1 MLLRKIMSFA
11 KGLEDSEHPLLGPN
25 LKGLYWCGCWRDS
38 NKLRN
43 TLYNLAVICA
53 VTFITSEI
61 IEVYC
66 LRSDINKMLYSISV
80 SILSVI
86 SASKNIHF
94 TLNQGKL
101 KMLVNLISTYEISNL
116 NKIEDDTI
124 KEIKKY
130 TKYARVVTYTY
141 WILVFATNIGMI
153 VTPLIKYASAVYNV
167 DVDSSEMYPEIISS
181 WFPFD
186 KTKKPGYIIA
196 SVIHILMSTYGALA
210 IGACDMFAIT
220 VLTFIKGQLII
231 LNKKCIKIFASDNNS
246 ESNILEAIRD
256 CHGRHNILLKIYR
269 LYDSLLS
276 PVMYIYVLICSVMI
290 CCNVVQFTSTDISAA
305 QKLWIVQYTFYLISQ
320 LFLFCWH
327 GNQVLIESINV
338 DRGVYR
344 SDWWK
349 GDVQTRK
356 QILLLSG
363 KLKKKFIMH
372 AGPFTVL
379 SVPTFIDILKAS
391 YSFYTLFSQ
400 MHDIK

>member
-11 KGLEDSEHPLLGPN
+11 KGLEDSENPLLGPN
-25 LKGLYWCGCWRDS
+25 LRGLYWCGGWRDANKFRNALS
-38 NKLRN
+38 NI
-43 TLYNLAVICA
+43 AVFCA

-94 TLNQGKL
+94 MLNQKKL
-101 KMLVNLISTYEISNL
+101 KMLITLISTYEISDS
-116 NKIEDDTI
+116 NKVEDDTI
-124 KEIKKY
+124 KEMKKY
-130 TKYARVVTYTY
+130 TKYARIVTYTY

-231 LNKKCIKIFASDNNS
+231 LNKKCIKIFASNYS

-256 CHGRHNILLKIYR
+256 CHRRHNILLKIYQ

-290 CCNVVQFTSTDISAA
+290 CCNVVQFTSNDISAA
-305 QKLWIVQYTFYLISQ
+305 QKLWILQYTFYLISQ

-327 GNQVLIESINV
+327 SNEVLIESIKV
-338 DRGVYR
+338 DGGVYT
-344 SDWWK
+344 SEWWK

-356 QILLLSG
+356 QILLLSA
-363 KLKKKFIMH
+363 KLNTKFIMH

-400 MHDIK
+400 MQDVK